1 MKPPAHPHFL
11 LSGCAAGELR
21 KKTRRVC
28 SVALS
33 ICLAAWQLGGSTAKA
48 ETPSVRRLEIPRQF
62 SGQTLSSAQLAQTPE
77 GVRVLGW
84 PSGTTTSWVGEWR
97 EAGGWT
103 QRSLAQSSMIHR
115 VSANGR
121 WAVSLAGSSTHLHD
135 LEAGTVQ
142 ALPVEVLPEGG
153 SADSRTLLHLGSD
166 ALVTQS
172 IQTID
177 GITSAVRHHRFT
189 LPGFAQMPDLPPTLP
204 DGTAIAQVYGN
215 ANGSRLAFAAK
226 DQVLLWGADGLL
238 QHLATHYNAYQGTHR
253 SIHLSDNGQWGVLN
267 SSKYSTFGSTPAR
280 FSAAVADRFPLEG
293 PQAFQLQ
300 PLGHR
305 PLEYGFIHR
314 SGNVLVR
321 RVLDDGT
328 VLGQVSDSPQWP
340 YTGPIWV
347 WSAGGERRMLV
358 DLLRGHYGLN
368 LPDLE
373 TWTYLAS
380 SADGQALLF
389 AVGNQFQLLLL
400 SEPLPTGTAEPNLEL
415 LGQTPADGPA
425 VIALPELAPGAT
437 SVQQQ
442 VLLYSTGDADAALLG
457 WRLEGADAD
466 RFAVANLPE
475 SLPLP
480 VAHAQSLQLTYTPGG
495 QEAHEAVLVLQTNH
509 PRQPEWTVQLTGR
522 GPRTR
527 LSLHATADTT
537 AAPKP
542 IEVAAAAG
550 RAVTATLHVKNS
562 GNLPAE
568 ALSIDFEH
576 AGNGS
581 FRVVTEP
588 LPVIPPGGREALVFE
603 WQPAQAGTGQA
614 LVRVTCDDPA
624 GEPATLALDLSAYA
638 AQSWQ
643 AEVGGSVVTPGQPG
657 ELDFGPVVVNTP
669 YPYPELTFQVTNLGE
684 EAILAPLLQVEG
696 ALTGNGLSA
705 SLILPGGATSLPPMG
720 YGTVRVVFNPNT
732 LGSLNAQLRLDA
744 PASVAGPLLIQL
756 KGQSV
761 ASAKPSF
768 QEVPQTQV
776 SVAGTPAAD
785 LDEVRCRVLGAFPM
799 SVTLVHADGRRRG
812 LSRDLWGVNSYS
824 TNLPA
829 DFLGG
834 PYHLEASNA
843 QGTTLSPQFSRNVVS
858 ITPVM
863 LHKYPSG
870 VKIPTGVQGAP
881 PTEETP
887 AVLQIFGS
895 TGGLDLQWLKD
906 GQPLTAEQVGGSVT
920 DRILTIFPLR
930 PGDTGMYSC
939 RLSWTDGDGQP
950 VSHVLGEHR
959 LHIIGPPV
967 IRPVTLQPVR
977 VRDAAVFQFPLQ
989 DFSGYH
995 VMYRIQG
1002 LPPGLKANL
1011 HAGSVDGVVAA
1022 NAAKLEPSDYRIRV
1036 SATNLLG
1043 TGPELEIPLRVYP
1056 FHPDWAGT
1064 WHARL
1069 KLEPEHG
1076 FTPHRLDGF
1085 LKLTLTP
1092 AGTYTWQCQ
1101 MEGKTYRRT
1110 GLVEFPDD
1118 YGNGTTPEGSPV
1130 LGHLRLNDF
1139 QHPVP
1144 TGGTRN
1150 AEVAIAVADGTL
1162 TGRMGDYRLT
1172 GVRMTQAPASVTQGQ
1187 AKPRLHFGFSYPR
1200 AVVTGEP
1207 SDEQVPAG
1215 YGVLTLQARGVAVLT
1230 GRLPDGA
1237 AFTAASGIGPA
1248 SDSTW
1253 ALPFQLCFKGAAGD
1267 VGGDLTFP
1275 VEPSPAT
1282 AVAQWRWLAGER
1294 AFAQGLLP
1302 EDGLLPLTGQ
1312 GSLYLPPIATFS
1324 WPEAF
1329 RNGPTSAKNTGMR
1342 LRAGAPLENLTTVFS
1357 TSPRGAL
1364 KALTPSAN
1372 AQLSLRWTRQ
1382 TGLFS
1387 LRGQHKTGGG
1397 ADATRAGRLTGTA
1410 LWLPHTGQAA
1420 GVLQHVLNRE
1430 KTPLHGPLE
1439 IHPED

>member
-1 MKPPAHPHFL
+1 MKTCARPHFL
-11 LSGCAAGELR
+11 PPGHAAVGLR
-21 KKTRRVC
+21 KNSGWGGRA
-28 SVALS
+28 ALS
-33 ICLAAWQLGGSTAKA
+33 ICLLAWQALSPAAGAD
-48 ETPSVRRLEIPRQF
+48 TPSIRRLEIPSQF
-62 SGQTLSSAQLAQTPE
+62 GGQTLSSVKLVQAPE
-77 GVRVLGW
+77 GLRVLGW
-84 PSGTTTSWVGEWR
+84 PSGTTSWLGDWR
-97 EAGGWT
+97 EEDGWT
-103 QRSLAQSSMIHR
+103 QRPLAQSAMIQR

-121 WAVSLAGSSTHLHD
+121 WGVSSFGSSTHLHD

-142 ALPVEVLPEGG
+142 TLPVEVLPDGG
-153 SADSRTLLHLGSD
+153 SADSRTLRHLGSD

-172 IQTID
+172 IQAID
-177 GITSAVRHHRFT
+177 GITSVVRHHRFT

-215 ANGSRLAFAAK
+215 ANGNLLAFAAK
-226 DQVLLWGADGLL
+226 DQVLLWGADGLFE
-238 QHLATHYNAYQGTHR
+238 HLETHYNAHQGTHR

-267 SSKYSTFGSTPAR
+267 SSKYGTFGSTPER

-293 PQAFQLQ
+293 PQALQLQ

-305 PLEYGFIHR
+305 PLEYGFIHG

-328 VLGQVSDSPQWP
+328 VLGQVSDSTQWP
-340 YTGPIWV
+340 YTGAIWV
-347 WSAGGERRMLV
+347 WPTGGERRMLV
-358 DLLRGHYGLN
+358 DLLREHYGLN

-373 TWTYLAS
+373 TWYYLDS

-389 AVGNQFQLLLL
+389 AAGSQFQLLLL
-400 SEPLPTGTAEPNLEL
+400 SEPLPSETAEPNLEL
-415 LGQTPADGPA
+415 LGQNPDDGPA
-425 VIALPELAPGAT
+425 VIALPELAAGAT

-442 VLLYSTGDADAALLG
+442 VLLYSTGDADATLLG

-466 RFAVANLPE
+466 HFAVANLPE
-475 SLPLP
+475 TLSLP

-495 QEAHEAVLVLQTNH
+495 QEEHEAVLVLQTNH
-509 PRQPEWTVQLTGR
+509 PRQPEWTVRLTGR

-542 IEVAAAAG
+542 VQVAAAAG

-576 AGNGS
+576 SGNGS
-581 FRVVTEP
+581 FRVLTEP

-603 WQPAQAGTGQA
+603 WQPDEAGAEQA

-624 GEPATLALDLSAYA
+624 GEAATLALDLSAFE
-638 AQSWQ
+638 AQGWQ

-684 EAILAPLLQVEG
+684 EAILAPSLQVEG
-696 ALTGNGLSA
+696 AVLGNGLSA

-720 YGTVRVVFNPNT
+720 YGTVRVVFNPST
-732 LGSLNAQLRLDA
+732 QGPLDALLRLDA
-744 PASVAGPLLIQL
+744 PASVTGPLLIQL

-761 ASAKPSF
+761 AGAKPSF
-768 QEVPQTQV
+768 QVVPHTQV
-776 SVAGTPAAD
+776 SLAGTPAPG
-785 LDEVRCRVLGAFPM
+785 LDGVHCRVLGAFPM

-812 LSRDLWGVNSYS
+812 LSRDLGGVNGYS
-824 TNLPA
+824 TSLPA

-843 QGTTLSPQFSRNVVS
+843 QGTTHSPQFSRNVVS
-858 ITPVM
+858 ITPVV

-870 VKIPTGVQGAP
+870 VKIPTGVHGAP

-895 TGGLDLQWLKD
+895 AGGLDLQWFKD
-906 GQPLTAEQVGGSVT
+906 GLPLTLEQAGSPVT
-920 DRILTIFPLR
+920 ERILRIFPLR
-930 PGDTGMYSC
+930 PGDTGVYSC
-939 RLSWTDGDGQP
+939 RLSWTDGDGQS

-1011 HAGSVDGVVAA
+1011 HAGSVDGVVSASAA
-1022 NAAKLEPSDYRIRV
+1022 QREPRDYRIRV
-1036 SATNLLG
+1036 SASNLLG

-1085 LKLTLTP
+1085 LKLSLTP
-1092 AGTYTWQCQ
+1092 TGTYSWQCQ

-1110 GLVEFPDD
+1110 GLVQFPDD

-1130 LGHLRLNDF
+1130 LGHLRLHDP

-1162 TGRMGDYRLT
+1162 TGRMGDYRIT
-1172 GVRMTQAPASVTQGQ
+1172 GVRMTQAPASLTQGQ
-1187 AKPRLHFGFSYPR
+1187 AKPRFHFGFSYPR
-1200 AVVTGEP
+1200 AAVTGEP
-1207 SDEQVPAG
+1207 SDEQIPGG
-1215 YGVLTLQARGVAVLT
+1215 YGVLKLQARGAAVLT

-1237 AFTAASGIGPA
+1237 AFTAATGIGPA

-1253 ALPFQLCFKGAAGD
+1253 ALPFQLCFKGATGD

-1275 VEPSPAT
+1275 IEPSPAT
-1282 AVAQWRWLAGER
+1282 AVAQWRWLASER
-1294 AFAQGLLP
+1294 SFADGPLP
-1302 EDGLLPLTGQ
+1302 EDGLLSLTGQ
-1312 GSLYLPPIATFS
+1312 GSLYLPPAATFG

-1329 RNGPTSAKNTGMR
+1329 REGLMAAKNAGVR
-1342 LRAGAPLENLTTVFS
+1342 LRVGAPLEDMSTTF
-1357 TSPRGAL
+1357 TASPRGAL
-1364 KALTPSAN
+1364 KALTPLAN
-1372 AQLSLRWTRQ
+1372 AQLSVRWARQ

-1397 ADATRAGRLTGTA
+1397 EEATRAGRLTGTA
-1410 LWLPHTGQAA
+1410 LWLPHAGQAA

-1439 IHPED
+1439 IRPED

>member
-1 MKPPAHPHFL
+1 MKTCARPHFL
-11 LSGCAAGELR
+11 LHERAAGGLR
-21 KKTRRVC
+21 KATRLGC
-28 SVALS
+28 SVAQFV
-33 ICLAAWQLGGSTAKA
+33 CLLAWLILHSSAGADA
-48 ETPSVRRLEIPRQF
+48 PSFRRLEIPRQF
-62 SGQTLSSAQLAQTPE
+62 SGQTLSFVMLVQADE

-84 PSGTTTSWVGEWR
+84 PSGTTSWVGDWR
-97 EAGGWT
+97 EADGWT
-103 QRSLAQSSMIHR
+103 QRPLAQSAMMQR

-121 WAVSLAGSSTHLHD
+121 WAVSLSGSSTHLHD

-166 ALVTQS
+166 ALVTRS
-172 IQTID
+172 IQAID
-177 GITSAVRHHRFT
+177 GITSVVRHHRFT
-189 LPGFAQMPDLPPTLP
+189 LPGFVQMPDLPQTLP
-204 DGTAIAQVYGN
+204 DGAGVAQVYGN

-226 DQVLLWGADGLL
+226 DQVLVWGADGLV

-267 SSKYSTFGSTPAR
+267 SSKYGMFGSTPER
-280 FSAAVADRFPLEG
+280 FSAAVADRFPLDG

-305 PLEYGFIHR
+305 PLEYGFIHG

-328 VLGQVSDSPQWP
+328 VLGQISDTTNWP
-340 YTGPIWV
+340 YTGPIGV
-347 WSAGGERRMLV
+347 WPAGGERRLLV
-358 DLLRGHYGLN
+358 DLLREHYGLN

-373 TWTYLAS
+373 TWNYLDS

-400 SEPLPTGTAEPNLEL
+400 SEPLPNGTAEPNLEL
-415 LGQTPADGPA
+415 LGQTPDDGPA

-442 VLLYSTGDADAALLG
+442 ILLYSTGDADAVLLG
-457 WRLEGADAD
+457 WRLEGTDAD
-466 RFAVANLPE
+466 HFAVANLPE
-475 SLPLP
+475 SLSLP
-480 VAHAQSLQLTYTPGG
+480 VAHAQSLDLTYTPGG
-495 QEAHEAVLVLQTNH
+495 QEEHEAVLVLQTNH
-509 PRQPEWTVQLTGR
+509 PRQPEWTVQLIGQ

-537 AAPKP
+537 AAPAP
-542 IEVAAAAG
+542 LRVAAAAG
-550 RAVTATLHVKNS
+550 RAVRATLHVKNS

-568 ALSIDFEH
+568 ALSLDFEH
-576 AGNGS
+576 SGNGS

-588 LPVIPPGGREALVFE
+588 LPVIPPGGREAIAFE
-603 WQPAQAGTGQA
+603 WQPEAVGAELA
-614 LVRVTCDDPA
+614 LVRVTCADPA
-624 GEPATLALDLSAYA
+624 GEPATLPLDLAA
-638 AQSWQ
+638 FEAQSWQ
-643 AEVGGSVVTPGQPG
+643 AEVGDSVVTPEQPG
-657 ELDFGPVVVNTP
+657 ELDFGPVTLNTP
-669 YPYPELTFQVTNLGE
+669 YPYPVLTFQVTNLGE
-684 EAILAPLLQVEG
+684 ETIQAPSLQLEG
-696 ALTGNGLSA
+696 TVLGNGLSA
-705 SLILPGGATSLPPMG
+705 SLVLPGGASSLPPKG
-720 YGTVRVVFNPNT
+720 YGTVRVVFNPST
-732 LGSLNAQLRLDA
+732 LDSLDAQLRLDA
-744 PASVAGPLLIQL
+744 PASVTGPLLIQL

-761 ASAKPSF
+761 AGALPSF

-776 SVAGTPAAD
+776 SVTGNPAPG
-785 LDEVRCRVLGAFPM
+785 LDEVHCRVLGAFPM

-812 LSRDLWGVNSYS
+812 LNRDLTGVNAYS
-824 TNLPA
+824 TSLPT

-843 QGTTLSPQFSRNVVS
+843 QGTTSSPPFSRNVVS
-858 ITPVM
+858 ITPAM
-863 LHKYPSG
+863 IHKYPSG

-881 PTEETP
+881 PAEETP

-895 TGGLDLQWLKD
+895 TGGLDLQWFKGGL
-906 GQPLTAEQVGGSVT
+906 PLTTEQVGSPVT
-920 DRILTIFPLR
+920 DRTLTIFPLR
-930 PGDTGMYSC
+930 PGDTGIYSC
-939 RLSWTDGDGQP
+939 RLSWTNGNGQS

-959 LHIIGPPV
+959 LQIIGPPV
-967 IRPVTLQPVR
+967 IQPTLLQPVR
-977 VRDAAVFQFPLQ
+977 VRDRVSFHFALEH
-989 DFSGYH
+989 FSGH
-995 VMYRIQG
+995 QVTYRIRG
-1002 LPPGLKANL
+1002 LPPGLRANAY
-1011 HAGSVDGVVAA
+1011 AGHVDGVVAA
-1022 NAAKLEPSDYRIRV
+1022 TAAKSVPKGYRIRV

-1092 AGTYTWQCQ
+1092 TGTYSWQCQ

-1118 YGNGTTPEGSPV
+1118 YGNGLTPEGSPV
-1130 LGHLRLNDF
+1130 LGHLRLGDP

-1150 AEVAIAVADGTL
+1150 ATVAIAVADGTL
-1162 TGRMGDYRLT
+1162 TGRLGDYRLT
-1172 GVRMTQAPASVTQGQ
+1172 GVRVTSAPVSVTQGL
-1187 AKPRLHFGFSYPR
+1187 AKPRFHFGLSYPC
-1200 AVVTGEP
+1200 AAVTGEP
-1207 SDEQVPAG
+1207 SDEQVSGG
-1215 YGVLTLQARGVAVLT
+1215 YGVLQLQARGTAVLT

-1275 VEPSPAT
+1275 AEASPAT
-1282 AVAQWRWLAGER
+1282 AVAQWRWLASER
-1294 AFAQGLLP
+1294 TFADGLLP
-1302 EDGLLPLTGQ
+1302 EDGLLPLSGQ
-1312 GSLYLPPIATFS
+1312 GSLYLPPVAVFS

-1329 RNGPTSAKNTGMR
+1329 RDSLMPVKNAGMR
-1342 LRAGAPLENLTTVFS
+1342 LRVGAPLEDLTTPF
-1357 TSPRGAL
+1357 TASPRGAL
-1364 KALTPSAN
+1364 KALTPPAN
-1372 AQLSLRWTRQ
+1372 AQLSVRWMRQ

-1397 ADATRAGRLTGTA
+1397 PEATTAGRLTGTA
-1410 LWLPHTGQAA
+1410 LWLPHEGRAT
-1420 GVLQHVLNRE
+1420 GVLQHLLNRE

-1439 IHPED
+1439 IRPED